1 MSRHELELQLPV
13 GVQIASD
20 EDGFSQR
27 CRDDCAEMGVSPVR
41 LLLLDS
47 DSARSTAWRADAQR
61 WMDEQLRR
69 EGEWVLRGVIA
80 GIVVLA
86 TCIGFAATTLWRV
99 WNWQ

>member
-1 MSRHELELQLPV
+1 MSRHELQLQLPV
-13 GVQIASD
+13 GARIASG

-27 CRDDCAEMGVSPVR
+27 CRDECAEMGVSRVR
-41 LLLLDS
+41 LLLLDA
-47 DSARSTAWRADAQR
+47 DDARSTAWREEAQH

-86 TCIGFAATTLWRV
+86 TCIGLAAITLW
-99 WNWQ
+99 

>member
-1 MSRHELELQLPV
+1 MSRHELELQLPMD
-13 GVQIASD
+13 VQIASG

-27 CRDDCAEMGVSPVR
+27 CRDECAQMGVSRVR

-47 DSARSTAWRADAQR
+47 DYARSTAWREEAQR

-69 EGEWVLRGVIA
+69 EGEWVFRGVIA

-86 TCIGFAATTLWRV
+86 SCIGFAATTLW
-99 WNWQ
+99 

>member
-1 MSRHELELQLPV
+1 MSRHELDLELPIGAQV
-13 GVQIASD
+13 ATG

-27 CRDDCAEMGVSPVR
+27 CRSECTELGLSRVR

-47 DSARSTAWRADAQR
+47 DYARSTAWREEAQR

-69 EGEWVLRGVIA
+69 EGEWVFRGVIV

-86 TCIGFAATTLWRV
+86 TCIALAAATLW
-99 WNWQ
+99 